1 MKPETEGEK
10 MKRKNNKM
18 KNIICVTSGL
28 LLSPV
33 VAAGIVR
40 GIDGIGEAVSVFS
53 EMKVGTETGLNE
65 YYFKPML
72 SHGYGWTEEKYA
84 EDVQVKEGKSEI
96 LPYPEISDVHSGR
109 VISQT
114 FGNYSGSQYFSLD
127 RGGQVRNCTDHSEDI
142 LLSQSR
148 KKPEFTVTLGGNP
161 QVLIMHTH
169 TTESFE
175 PFEREFYDSSF
186 SYRTSDEGMN
196 VTAVGDAMKK
206 EIEKY
211 GINVIHDKT
220 IHDYPSYTG
229 SYDRSSETV
238 KKILRENPEIKVV
251 LDIHR
256 DAIASENDL
265 IAPVTEISG
274 RKAAQIMI
282 VSGCDDGTMNMPD
295 YLQNFRLACLFQQQ
309 IESDCP
315 GLTRPVLFDYRNYN
329 QELTSGSLLIEVGSH
344 GNTIDQVKYSGE
356 LIGNSIGKS
365 LQSLS

>member
-1 MKPETEGEK
+1 
-10 MKRKNNKM
+10 
-18 KNIICVTSGL
+18 
-28 LLSPV
+28 
-33 VAAGIVR
+33 
-40 GIDGIGEAVSVFS
+40 
-53 EMKVGTETGLNE
+53 
-65 YYFKPML
+65 
-72 SHGYGWTEEKYA
+72 
-84 EDVQVKEGKSEI
+84 
-96 LPYPEISDVHSGR
+96 
-109 VISQT
+109 
-114 FGNYSGSQYFSLD
+114 
-127 RGGQVRNCTDHSEDI
+127 
-142 LLSQSR
+142 
-148 KKPEFTVTLGGNP
+148 
-161 QVLIMHTH
+161 MHTH

-186 SYRTSDEGMN
+186 SYRTSDEEMN

-238 KKILRENPEIKVV
+238 KKILRENTEIKVV